1 MVCMRVWTGFLTSC
15 LRSKNCSDLWYC
27 LLLLLFFSLFFS
39 HCGLCFVT
47 ERGKWSVIHSVENKV
62 VQYIIGIRVSLPK
75 K

>member
-27 LLLLLFFSLFFS
+27 LLLLLFVFTIPFL
-39 HCGLCFVT
+39 LCVMFRHGTWEVM
-47 ERGKWSVIHSVENKV
+47 HSVENKAI
-62 VQYIIGIRVSLPK
+62 QYIVHIRVSLPK